1 MMPLMGNYTAIVTRE
16 AGRNSWLLR
25 ILTEDKN
32 QQSREALPHNQRQM
46 EAAAGASE
54 CLRKLN
60 QMSHNSALISTRL
73 QCPGRTKAARTQRA
87 VQDKKPLSSI
97 TRRARKQPFTPRRLS
112 KEGGGQ

>member
-73 QCPGRTKAARTQRA
+73 QCPGSKNPEGSTRQKT
-87 VQDKKPLSSI
+87 PLLHHQES
-97 TRRARKQPFTPRRLS
+97 TETALHP
-112 KEGGGQ
+112 